1 MNPMFSQYKQKK
13 KRAIDPDAPPRPTLL
28 GHDKQMRE
36 RNTEFEEFKRQSNSE
51 IERLN
56 KKVRALE
63 STMNQLLSI
72 VRR

>member
-28 GHDKQMRE
+28 GHDKQMKE
-36 RNTEFEEFKRQSNSE
+36 RQTEFEDFKRQSNAE

-56 KKVRALE
+56 KKIRALE

>member
-1 MNPMFSQYKQKK
+1 MFSQYKQKK

-28 GHDKQMRE
+28 GHDKQMKE
-36 RNTEFEEFKRQSNSE
+36 RQTEFEDFKRQSNAE

-56 KKVRALE
+56 KKIRALE

>member
-1 MNPMFSQYKQKK
+1 MNPMYSQYKQKK

-28 GHDKQMRE
+28 GHDKQMKE
-36 RNTEFEEFKRQSNSE
+36 RQTEFEDFKRQSNAE